1 MAIVWRISCVLTL
14 LIISGCSVQKRA
26 IKRVNWVD
34 DRHPITLVRWCADNV
49 PVRAD
54 TVLIPGR
61 EIVIPGTVVEVDCD
75 TVTET
80 VYNDRVVQ
88 VPCPP
93 STVRTD
99 TAYIT
104 KVDSAAIM
112 VIRHEKDSMQAQMIA
127 VVNDLNRAK
136 GAKSTW
142 MWFAIVAGALL
153 IAMAYLWGKGR
164 LL

>member
-1 MAIVWRISCVLTL
+1 MAIVWRISSIVILLLTA
-14 LIISGCSVQKRA
+14 GCSVQKRA
-26 IKRVNWVD
+26 IKRVKWVD

-54 TVLIPGR
+54 TVLIPGK
-61 EIVIPGTVVEVDCD
+61 EVVIPGTVVEVDCD
-75 TVTET
+75 TVTDT
-80 VYNDRVVQ
+80 VYKDRVVQ
-88 VPCPP
+88 VACPP

-112 VIRHEKDSMQAQMIA
+112 VIRHEKDSIQAQIVA
-127 VVNDLNRAK
+127 VENDLNRAK

-142 MWFAIVAGALL
+142 MWIAIVAGGLL
-153 IAMAYLWGKGR
+153 VVLAYLWGKGR